1 MGTNTTGASE
11 EMTARSL
18 LMASWSNISATPPRD
33 VLYLQPAPASVRGVR
48 QGEPQSVSRRS
59 IEFPSCSQTPA
70 RTSARWAGL
79 SCMENLQWIHL
90 SEEEASLGAG
100 MWGPTLPHG
109 VVP

>member
-18 LMASWSNISATPPRD
+18 LMASRSNISATPPRD
-33 VLYLQPAPASVRGVR
+33 VLYLQPAPAPVRGGR

-59 IEFPSCSQTPA
+59 IEFPSCSPMPA

-90 SEEEASLGAG
+90 SEEDASLG
-100 MWGPTLPHG
+100 MW
-109 VVP
+109 VR

>member
-18 LMASWSNISATPPRD
+18 LMASRSNISATPPRD
-33 VLYLQPAPASVRGVR
+33 VLYLQPAPAPVRGGR

-59 IEFPSCSQTPA
+59 IEFPSCSPMPA

-100 MWGPTLPHG
+100 MWGPTVPHG